1 MDLPTNRNA
10 SQLIAIDA
18 VFLDTE
24 TTGLDAATAR
34 IIQIGAM
41 HMNAGVL
48 DLAGAFDTLVDPG
61 VPVPASSTAIH
72 GLGDADV
79 ASAPGFA
86 TVAGALTAFLADR
99 VLIGHS
105 IGYDLAILAREAAAA
120 GVPWRRPRSLDI
132 RQLARVAS
140 PGLVDVSLDTIASW
154 LAIAIE
160 GRHTA
165 LGDARA
171 AADVY
176 LALIPHLRA
185 RGVRTLAEAE
195 RACRALAA
203 QAEEDYRAGWQPA
216 VAASAEAETRAL
228 LSRIDSFPYRH
239 RIRDV
244 MSAPPITISADASA
258 LEAVALLVER
268 NISSVY
274 VTPPGG
280 GEPDGIVTE
289 RDLLRALAAHG
300 PALGDRRVGEL
311 ASRPLQT
318 VPADAFLYR
327 AIGRMARLRLR
338 HLGVADAAG
347 GLVGAVTNRDLLR
360 VRAGE
365 AISLGDEI
373 DSAADAAALAVAWAK
388 LPLIA
393 ERLLDE
399 AVEPRQI
406 AAVVSREMCAVTR
419 KAAILAERR
428 MIDEGAGPPPVSYA
442 VLVLGSGGRGE
453 SLLAADQD
461 NAIVFAEGEPD
472 GDADRYFA
480 GLAGHMA
487 DILDAAGIPY
497 CKGGVMARNPP
508 WRHSV
513 AGWKAT
519 VDGWIRR
526 QRPEDLLNVDIFY
539 DFRAVHGSQALADEV
554 WAYAY
559 ERARDAYDFI
569 KLLAE
574 SQTGLAVPLGLFGS
588 LKTDDGR
595 VDLKIG
601 GLLPLVAGAR
611 ALAIR
616 HGVREH
622 ATPVRLA
629 QLRDLEVGSADDFDG
644 AIRAH
649 GIILGHVLRQQV
661 ADIHDGIA
669 PSNRVEVR
677 RQTRGALAE
686 LKQTLRFVQD
696 FGHTVRHAMFSR

>member
-10 SQLIAIDA
+10 SQLIAVDA

-24 TTGLDAATAR
+24 TTGLDAASAR
-34 IIQIGAM
+34 IVQIGAIRM
-41 HMNAGVL
+41 TGGVL
-48 DLAGAFDTLVDPG
+48 DLIGVFDTLVDPG
-61 VPVPASSTAIH
+61 IPVPASSTAVH
-72 GLGDADV
+72 GLTDADL
-79 ASAPGFA
+79 
-86 TVAGALTAFLADR
+86 AGAPDFAAVFGALSGFLADR
-99 VLIGHS
+99 VMIGHS

-120 GVPWRRPRSLDI
+120 GVVWHRPRALDI
-132 RQLARVAS
+132 RQLARLAN
-140 PGLVDVSLDTIASW
+140 PGLVDISLDTVAAW
-154 LAIAIE
+154 LDVTVD

-185 RGVRTLAEAE
+185 RGIRTLAEAE
-195 RACRALAA
+195 RACRAQAT
-203 QAEEDYRAGWQPA
+203 QAEDDHRAGWQP
-216 VAASAEAETRAL
+216 VVGASGEPETRAL
-228 LSRIDSFPYRH
+228 LSRIDSFPYLH
-239 RIRDV
+239 RIGEV
-244 MSAPPITISADASA
+244 MSAPPITISADANLPA
-258 LEAVALLVER
+258 TIALLVER

-274 VTPPGG
+274 VTPSGG

-289 RDLLRALAAHG
+289 RDLLRAVAAHG
-300 PALGDRRVGEL
+300 PDLGDRRVGDI

-327 AIGRMARLRLR
+327 AIGRMARLHLR
-338 HLGVADAAG
+338 HLGVADPQG
-347 GLVGAVTNRDLLR
+347 RLVGAVTNRDLLR
-360 VRAGE
+360 VRADE

-406 AAVVSREMCAVTR
+406 AAVISGEMCAVTR

-428 MIDEGAGPPPVSYA
+428 MAADGAGPPPVAYA
-442 VLVLGSGGRGE
+442 LLVLGSGGRGE

-480 GLAGHMA
+480 ALGGHVA

-513 AGWKAT
+513 AGWRMV
-519 VDGWIRR
+519 VDGWVRR

-539 DFRAVHGSQALADEV
+539 DFRAVHGDLALADEV
-554 WAYAY
+554 LAYAY
-559 ERARDAYDFI
+559 ERAADAYDFI

-574 SQTGLAVPLGLFGS
+574 TQTGSAVPLGMLGR
-588 LKTDDGR
+588 LKTENGR

-601 GLLPLVAGAR
+601 GLLPLVAGTR

-622 ATPVRLA
+622 ATHARLEG
-629 QLRDLEVGSADDFDG
+629 LRDLGVGSAADLDR
-644 AIRAH
+644 AIAAH
-649 GIILGHVLRQQV
+649 GTILGHVLRQQV
-661 ADIHDGIA
+661 SDIREGIV
-669 PSNRVEVR
+669 PSNRIESATL
-677 RQTRGALAE
+677 TRAGVAE
-686 LKQTLRFVQD
+686 LKRALNFVRD
-696 FGHTVRHAMFSR
+696 FGQTVRDAMFST